1 MLQTITVELYSDA
14 VTDDNEGFYL
24 ELYKSEQDMT
34 NGTVHKEAK
43 ALINDVT
50 AVDNY
55 TYTVAANSNSSSS
68 PAEEGQNIAFP
79 LLGVEVLVRQRFIK
93 YNTRIC

>member
-1 MLQTITVELYSDA
+1 M
-14 VTDDNEGFYL
+14 N
-24 ELYKSEQDMT
+24 

-50 AVDNY
+50 AVVDNY

-68 PAEEGQNIAFP
+68 PAEEGQNITFTITRSGSSGQTKVYLNTTPGSADSSDYTDK
-79 LLGVEVLVRQRFIK
+79 LLQ
-93 YNTRIC
+93 N